1 MGTTG
6 PQILVHPEGTG
17 IQLSGI
23 KVEGSGASA
32 SGANI
37 YYGAL
42 PRVHDLDPPASY
54 RAPILCAGFDEMYFY
69 PVGVT
74 SGTAVHYVYGVWGNK
89 VHGGNDD
96 QWTVQLLYTV
106 SAVMSTATNPGP
118 KAKATSADSAVEYYS
133 SQTLTLTAGYSTVLD
148 NAIGC
153 VTVKQD
159 GGTGI
164 YGVVGMPYLGGADYI
179 IVAGS
184 SADSVN
190 SNAYVRFA

>member
-6 PQILVHPEGTG
+6 PQILVYPEDTG
-17 IQLSGI
+17 IGTSAML
-23 KVEGSGASA
+23 VEGSSAVGA
-32 SGANI
+32 GANI

-42 PRVHDLDPPASY
+42 PRLYDPNLVQY
-54 RAPILCAGFDEMYFY
+54 LAPIQSAGFDEMYFY
-69 PVGVT
+69 PVAVGA
-74 SGTAVHYVYGVWGNK
+74 GTTTYYVYGVWGNK
-89 VHGGNDD
+89 VFGGDD
-96 QWTVQLLYTV
+96 NQWTVQLLYTV
-106 SAVMSTATNPGP
+106 SAVMAVLSQP
-118 KAKATSADSAVEYYS
+118 KSKATSANSTVEYYS

-179 IVAGS
+179 IVTGS
-184 SADSVN
+184 N
-190 SNAYVRFA
+190 TIPNGNAYVRFA